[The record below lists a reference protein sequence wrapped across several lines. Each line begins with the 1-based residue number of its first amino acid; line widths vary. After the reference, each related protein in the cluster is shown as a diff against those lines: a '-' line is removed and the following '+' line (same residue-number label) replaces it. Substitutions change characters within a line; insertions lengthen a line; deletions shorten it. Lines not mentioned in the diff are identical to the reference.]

1 MSRNTQSMRETSSS
15 RSISTSINTQLS
27 DSINATQLLNKEA
40 VIPFAGLTPVDKTT
54 PPESLSERSTF
65 HTDSSR
71 TLKDVLTLLPDAA
84 HGELYAENRFVA
96 GDGTP
101 DIEKIRSQS
110 TLDIDALESEGINID
125 NRSDRHRGQLDTV
138 SGYTDI
144 RDPRREAL
152 AALGFDVEYRWQIAS
167 DRYSIIQPSTTLMR
181 AISTLQMRDYTDVYG
196 AISLRQWGGSG
207 DIYIFFP
214 SIEVDLDAVLN
225 SPDSVEG
232 LAEVAE
238 EAMTG
243 EPASGK
249 IADRDPTEYDPNA
262 LPNTADQTVHL
273 GLCANYSHSGTS
285 VFRVTDTALIPDEGA
300 MFYSNLVEN
309 RRRHDGSPDDDAH
322 ERDNDR
328 VPISEW
334 WDKTLDSLENAQ
346 SRLPE
351 LVARARKT
359 LIDFS
364 DAQYT
369 VDGFYT
375 YLGVP
380 EKYAEQAATTA
391 QRIGYT
397 PTVISLWG
405 LYVGLSS
412 SLTADYGG
420 AFGSQSHKR
429 YYDKLSQILTNPA
442 DTLEMINQSAEL
454 DVAEDPNSIPNAE
467 LTHVETLADVASL
480 PEIASEAD
488 ISETE
493 AVEITETVSTNISDY
508 L

>member
-1 MSRNTQSMRETSSS
+1 MRETSSS
-15 RSISTSINTQLS
+15 RSIATSINTQLS
-27 DSINATQLLNKEA
+27 DKLNATDLLNKEA
-40 VIPFAGLTPVDKTT
+40 VIPFAGLTPVEETT
-54 PPESLSERSTF
+54 PPESLSQRSTF
-65 HTDSSR
+65 HTSTSR
-71 TLKDVLTLLPDAA
+71 TLKDVLALLPDAA
-84 HGELYAENRFVA
+84 HGELYAENRFV
-96 GDGTP
+96 GNDGTP
-101 DIEKIRSQS
+101 DTEKIKSQT
-110 TLDIDALESEGINID
+110 TLDIQDLKKEGIDID
-125 NRSDRHRGQLDTV
+125 SRADRHRGQLDTV

-152 AALGFDVEYRWQIAS
+152 AALGFDVEYRWQIAT

-207 DIYIFFP
+207 DVYIFFP
-214 SIEVDLDAVLN
+214 SLEVDLDAVLG
-225 SPDSVEG
+225 SPDSIEG
-232 LAEVAE
+232 LADAAE

-249 IADRDPTEYDPNA
+249 IGDRDPTDYDPNA
-262 LPNTADQTVHL
+262 LPNTANQTVHL

-334 WDKTLDSLENAQ
+334 WDKTLSALENAQ

-359 LIDFS
+359 VIDFS
-364 DAQYT
+364 AAPYT

-375 YLGVP
+375 YLGLP
-380 EKYAEQAATTA
+380 ETYAEQAATIA
-391 QRIGYT
+391 QRVGYT
-397 PTVISLWG
+397 STIISLWG

-412 SLTADYGG
+412 TLTADYGG
-420 AFGSQSHKR
+420 SFGSQAHKR
-429 YYDKLSQILTNPA
+429 YYDKLARILTDPA

-454 DVAEDPNSIPNAE
+454 DAADNPDSMSNAD
-467 LTHVETLADVASL
+467 LTHIDTLADVTSL
-480 PEIASEAD
+480 PEITSEAD

-493 AVEITETVSTNISDY
+493 AVEITETVSTNITDY